1 LFLPVKKREWKY
13 RGRERRQP
21 QKAAAINA
29 KRWHKTLRYVT
40 RLDVASFERRKEV
53 AKMNDE
59 IALEGPVQF
68 VDGEL
73 AVAGLLRVEAGDRV
87 VLSNAR
93 GKFAIHALQPRF
105 VN

>member
-1 LFLPVKKREWKY
+1 
-13 RGRERRQP
+13 
-21 QKAAAINA
+21 
-29 KRWHKTLRYVT
+29 
-40 RLDVASFERRKEV
+40 
-53 AKMNDE
+53 
-59 IALEGPVQF
+59 VQF

>member
-1 LFLPVKKREWKY
+1 M
-13 RGRERRQP
+13 
-21 QKAAAINA
+21 
-29 KRWHKTLRYVT
+29 
-40 RLDVASFERRKEV
+40 

-59 IALEGPVQF
+59 ISLEGPVQL

-73 AVAGLLRVEAGDRV
+73 VVLIPLEEGGAEFVACTRGIGEIQGENLKIVIQPWLAGLLRVEAGDRV
-87 VLSNAR
+87 VLRNAR